1 MSTKNQY
8 LDLENDIKS
17 CIRMAI
23 SKTDSQVFQ
32 SLNDVFKTHFE
43 KPCNNITEI
52 RTKNTRQKGLVFE
65 VFCKMYLLARG
76 YDNVWMLSELPSEL
90 RTYLSVGTFDIGI
103 DLIARIKIP
112 NTTSTNLDDYFYI
125 AVQAKYRKPTKNALN
140 QTVHRVGWK
149 ELSTF
154 LSIVTRSGPPKG
166 WFKHMVI
173 TNADYV
179 SWKGKKTKKDFT
191 YAKKTFEKCSNI
203 FWLKMIKSVVNIRAP
218 AITQK
223 NDDLE
228 IIFDESEPENEKQEE
243 KRPTKDLKLLRK
255 NFLDNLSNK
264 K

>member
-17 CIRMAI
+17 CIRRAI

-32 SLNDVFKTHFE
+32 NLNDVFKTHFE

-90 RTYLSVGTFDIGI
+90 RTYLSLGTFDIGI

-112 NTTSTNLDDYFYI
+112 NSPGTNLDDYFYI

-154 LSIVTRSGPPKG
+154 LSLVTRTGPPKG

-203 FWLKMIKSVVNIRAP
+203 FWLKMINREQVV
-218 AITQK
+218 TKTMQK
-223 NDDLE
+223 NDELE
-228 IIFDESEPENEKQEE
+228 IIFDESESENEKIEE
-243 KRPTKDLKLLRK
+243 KEETKDLKLLRK
-255 NFLDNLSNK
+255 NFLDKLSNK